1 MLRNLSWRA
10 DLASKKTLREVGA
23 VTALMQAAM
32 EVKKESTLKSIL
44 SALWNLSAHCSENKA
59 DICSVDSSLAFL
71 VSTLIYKSP
80 SKTLA
85 IIENGG
91 GILRNISS
99 HIAVREDYRVVL
111 RQHGCLQILLK
122 HLRSPSLTIVSNA
135 CGTLWNLSAR
145 CAEDQKT
152 LWEMGAVSMLRN
164 LVHSKHKMIS
174 MGSAAALKNL
184 LAAKPPMINFDG
196 SDARSKSN
204 VPSLHVRKQK
214 AMEAMLDQNLAE
226 TCDNVESPQGSP
238 TETRKHIPS

>member
-1 MLRNLSWRA
+1 MINTTSKYVIFFAGGLQAIAELLEVDDEINGATTEQYNITMRRYACMALTNLTFGDGTNKALLCSMKSCMLALVSQLNSYNEDLRQVAASVLRNLSWRA

-59 DICSVDSSLAFL
+59 DICSVDSSLPFL

-111 RQHGCLQILLK
+111 RQHG
-122 HLRSPSLTIVSNA
+122 
-135 CGTLWNLSAR
+135 
-145 CAEDQKT
+145 
-152 LWEMGAVSMLRN
+152 
-164 LVHSKHKMIS
+164 
-174 MGSAAALKNL
+174 
-184 LAAKPPMINFDG
+184 
-196 SDARSKSN
+196 
-204 VPSLHVRKQK
+204 
-214 AMEAMLDQNLAE
+214 
-226 TCDNVESPQGSP
+226 
-238 TETRKHIPS
+238 